1 MIIDANN
8 LVLGRLASFAAK
20 QALLGE
26 KVDII
31 NSGEVIIVGD
41 KRIILEKYRQRR
53 ARGNPHHC
61 RYFPI
66 QADRIMKRTIR
77 NMLPHKQY
85 KGKKAFKNIR
95 CYIGMPESMNKESV
109 TSVEN
114 AKMKSTT
121 LKHIKLRE
129 LVYLLHSKK

>member
-26 KVDII
+26 KIEII

-41 KRIILEKYRQRR
+41 KRIIIEKYRQRR
-53 ARGNPHHC
+53 ARGNPHHGP
-61 RYFPI
+61 YFPI

-109 TSVEN
+109 ISVEN